1 MQNVT
6 AIIEGLLNGS
16 IIPQGDEQQAIL
28 EKLDTQ
34 FETYK
39 QHMDAAADAAE
50 WADYYGADDVEE
62 ALIEDIKEAF

>member
-6 AIIEGLLNGS
+6 AIIEGLLNGT
-16 IIPQGDEQQAIL
+16 IIPQGDAQQAIL
-28 EKLDTQ
+28 EKLDAQ

-39 QHMDAAADAAE
+39 AHMDANGTAE
-50 WADYYGADDVEE
+50 EFAEEYGCDEVEE